1 MGPATWEEL
10 LITGFPEHRALNS
23 RVLPAWQCGLVHRP
37 TTITKQRGMKV
48 SIPNETLKAM
58 IRDYNGFEL
67 SDEELELVRPE
78 LESYLS
84 ELKKLEDV
92 DLSDVFSGRLMQI
105 PK

>member
-1 MGPATWEEL
+1 
-10 LITGFPEHRALNS
+10 
-23 RVLPAWQCGLVHRP
+23 
-37 TTITKQRGMKV
+37 MKV
-48 SIPNETLKAM
+48 SITNETLKAM

-84 ELKKLEDV
+84 ELKKLEDL